1 MSETHANPSTLHFRY
16 MSKADIVSNSIANR
30 TGVLSPTNMALVILF
45 AGRNNILLWLTNWSH
60 STFLL
65 LHRWIAVICV
75 IQACLHSAM
84 YLQSYL
90 AMGEH
95 ASESKVPYW
104 IWGIVSTLALCIL
117 LPASILQLRKKM
129 YELFLAL
136 HIVLAFFAVLG
147 YYYHISLRF
156 GWQWGYEK
164 WTYVAFA
171 FWAFDRLL
179 RVLRIARNGLQTARV
194 TVIDEDYIRLDVPA
208 VVASGQAYLYF
219 PTITWRFWENHPFS
233 IAGNLAVEP
242 SKGNVTSGHEKGGFQ
257 VSQEGSFSGESKTAS
272 SSNSSRLRHGSGLS
286 FVIRTHTGVT
296 KQLRM
301 RKTVPVLVE
310 SSYGDSMLFNQE
322 DTLNAHP
329 SLVCIAGGVGI
340 TAVAPILAKH
350 LGPKKLYWGVRTPG
364 LIEALQDIW
373 DDDAYAGVDRHVT
386 IGDRMDLQDILR
398 REITSD
404 DWLGVTVVV
413 SGPATM
419 ADEVRV
425 TVANLTKSEKTAV
438 VSFVEESYTW

>member
-1 MSETHANPSTLHFRY
+1 MAEQLVRQSSRHKGIQMSETVSNLSADHFRY
-16 MSKADIVSNSIANR
+16 MSRTDIVANSIANR

-65 LHRWIAVICV
+65 LHRWIAFICV

-104 IWGIVSTLALCIL
+104 VWGVVSTLALCIL

-136 HIVLAFFAVLG
+136 HIVLAFFAGLG

-164 WTYVAFA
+164 WAYVAFA

-242 SKGNVTSGHEKGGFQ
+242 SKASASSAREKGGSQ
-257 VSQEGSFSGESKTAS
+257 ISQEASSSAESKTES
-272 SSNSSRLRHGSGLS
+272 SSTNSRFQHGSGLS

-296 KQLRM
+296 KELRM

-310 SSYGDSMLFNQE
+310 SSYGESMLFSQE
-322 DTLNAHP
+322 HVLDSHP
-329 SLVCIAGGVGI
+329 NLVCIVGGVGI

-364 LIEALQDIW
+364 LVEALQDIW
-373 DDDAYAGVDRHVT
+373 DDDAYAGVGRHVT
-386 IGDRMDLQDILR
+386 IGERMDLQDILG
-398 REITSD
+398 REICGD
-404 DWLGVTVVV
+404 NGVGTTIVV
-413 SGPATM
+413 SGKQSVLGYP
-419 ADEVRV
+419 DV
-425 TVANLTKSEKTAV
+425 
-438 VSFVEESYTW
+438 